1 MTFGIEAKICDA
13 SIKLA
18 KLTKY
23 PAHGRLAYHNIDFIV
38 FQSLRSIITIRSSF
52 LIAFETHNWF
62 LCKELCKSSSNPRER
77 IYIEI
82 NVKM

>member
-23 PAHGRLAYHNIDFIV
+23 PAYHNIDFIV